1 MRFLW
6 LAILAGLIQQSGSL
20 DGTVTTSGALPTPL
34 AGVSIKLSSV
44 DPNELFAPP
53 ERFFS
58 ETKTDGGGHFSFLEL
73 PPGSY
78 VVYASRDGYISGRS
92 PFVTVTSETRTQVPP
107 IALGVRAVIRGR
119 VLDRDGKGVAG
130 VGVEVLRLSSDEEGR
145 RIWRPVGAALTTNGE
160 GEYERT
166 IIGSGDYYV
175 RTIVKTGSLRIPVYY
190 PETTE
195 SATAA
200 PITLSDGAQMTA
212 DIRIGSALP
221 SETHRI
227 YGRLVRPASGAG
239 KSAFVELVL
248 LQSNP
253 AGPIE
258 ESFHPLATSSLV
270 LLKRAD
276 DRPINADQPFE
287 FQGIPSGRYNLL
299 ANANIDGVDHST
311 RVEVYVGDGDTES
324 ADLILRPSVEVRGR
338 VIVEGELSGV
348 RPEFGHMELTLK
360 RKDGLPLGMSG
371 PGGFSMDRDRRLF
384 SISEVPEGDYELS
397 ATLESDDE
405 PRGSNY
411 YIADIRVYGRSV
423 ADQGFR
429 VGVDPVH
436 SLEVFV
442 GTNGGSVH
450 GKIVGSPSPLS
461 AALILVPEAL
471 HRSNALLYRVSYL
484 QGNTEF
490 AMNGIPPGSYK
501 LFAVPYLNETVPYRS
516 LDFIARHESRAV
528 SVTVEKGRS
537 VQGVQAPYLAL
548 ER

>member
-1 MRFLW
+1 MRFLL
-6 LAILAGLIQQSGSL
+6 LAILAGLVQQSGSL

-44 DPNELFAPP
+44 DPNEQFAPA

-58 ETKTDGGGHFSFLEL
+58 ETKTDGGGHFSFSEL

-78 VVYASRDGYISGRS
+78 VFYASHDGYISGRS
-92 PFVTVTSETRTQVPP
+92 PFVTVTSGTRTQVPP
-107 IALGVRAVIRGR
+107 IALGVRAVIRGH
-119 VLDRDGKGVAG
+119 VLDSDGKGVAG
-130 VGVEVLRLSSDEEGR
+130 AGVEILRLSSDEEGR
-145 RIWRPVGAALTTNGE
+145 RIWRPVGAALTTNSE

-175 RTIVKTGSLRIPVYY
+175 RTVVKTGSLRIPVYY

-200 PITLSDGAQMTA
+200 PVTLSDGGQMTA
-212 DIRIGSALP
+212 DIRVGSALP
-221 SETHRI
+221 SETYRI
-227 YGRLVRPASGAG
+227 SGRLVRPVSEAG

-258 ESFHPLATSSLV
+258 ESLHPLTTSSLV
-270 LLKRAD
+270 LLKRGE
-276 DRPINADQPFE
+276 DRPISADQPFE
-287 FQGIPSGRYNLL
+287 FQGVPSGRYNLL
-299 ANANIDGVDHST
+299 ANANIDGVDYSS
-311 RVEVYVGDGDTES
+311 RVDVYVSDGDTES

-371 PGGFSMDRDRRLF
+371 PGGFRMDRDARSF

-397 ATLESDDE
+397 ATLESDSE
-405 PRGSNY
+405 PPGSNS
-411 YIADIRVYGRSV
+411 YIADIRVDGRSV
-423 ADQGFR
+423 VDQGFR
-429 VGVDPVH
+429 VGVDPVD
-436 SLEVFV
+436 SLEVLV
-442 GTNGGSVH
+442 GTSGGSVH
-450 GKIVGSPSPLS
+450 GKIVGSPPLS
-461 AALILVPEAL
+461 AALILVPEAFR
-471 HRSNALLYRVSYL
+471 RSNASLYRVSYV
-484 QGNTEF
+484 QGNSEF
-490 AMNGIPPGSYK
+490 TMNGIAPGNYK

-516 LDFIARHESRAV
+516 LDFIARHESRAL
-528 SVTVEKGRS
+528 SVTVEKG
-537 VQGVQAPYLAL
+537 
-548 ER
+548 